1 MESRVTRRFEKLASQ
16 QRAGFVAFVTA
27 NDPTPEVFSEI
38 LEGLPVAG
46 VDVIEIGMPFS
57 DPMADGPAIQLS
69 TQRALKA
76 GVSIPDILASVARL
90 REWEMDTPIILMGYY
105 NPIYAYGVDRFCEE
119 AANSGV
125 DGVIIVDMPP
135 EEAPELLH
143 HLSANNM
150 HMIFLSAPTT
160 SDARLPAVLE
170 HASGFL
176 YYVSITGITGT
187 GSADTAD
194 IAAAVTRLKSH
205 TDLPVAVG
213 FGIKTPDQAAAVAQV
228 ADAAVVGSSIVE
240 QISGGLDAEGRP
252 EPGLA
257 PKVLEFVRD
266 LATAVRRAREDDTED
281 LNT

>member
-1 MESRVTRRFEKLASQ
+1 MESRVTRRFEKLAAQ

-27 NDPTPEVFSEI
+27 NDPTPEVFSQI

-76 GVSIPDILASVARL
+76 GVSLPGILDSVARL

-105 NPIYAYGVDRFCEE
+105 NPIYAYGVERFCEQ
-119 AANSGV
+119 AANAGV

-143 HLSANNM
+143 HLAANNM

-187 GSADTAD
+187 GSAATSD
-194 IAAAVTRLKSH
+194 IEAAVKRLKSH

-240 QISGGLDAEGRP
+240 QISAGLDEEGQP

-266 LATAVRRAREDDTED
+266 LATAVRTARETAKEEQS
-281 LNT
+281 T

>member
-1 MESRVTRRFEKLASQ
+1 M
-16 QRAGFVAFVTA
+16 AFVTA
-27 NDPTPEVFSEI
+27 NDPTPEVFSQI
-38 LEGLPVAG
+38 LEGMPVAG

-76 GVSIPDILASVARL
+76 GVSVPDIFRSVASL
-90 REWEMDTPIILMGYY
+90 REWEMDIPIILMGYY
-105 NPIYAYGVDRFCEE
+105 NPIYAYGVEQFCEE
-119 AANSGV
+119 AANAGV
-125 DGVIIVDMPP
+125 DGVIVVDMPP

-143 HLSANNM
+143 HLAANNM

-187 GSADTAD
+187 GSAETAD
-194 IAAAVTRLKSH
+194 IETAVQRLKSK
-205 TDLPVAVG
+205 TDLPIAVG
-213 FGIKTPDQAAAVAQV
+213 FGIRTPDQAAAVARV

-240 QISGGLDAEGRP
+240 QVSAGLDEDGNP

-257 PKVLEFVRD
+257 AKVLEFVRD
-266 LATAVRRAREDDTED
+266 LASAVRKARGTAMED
-281 LNT
+281 LKI